1 MGLAMGMFVK
11 FWVATEST
19 IPIKLLN
26 VCQNIVLFTMENL
39 DEFLE
44 SGVVLKII
52 NCPIITHVV
61 KEIDYTKDKL
71 SEVQKMLLEVYLPL
85 ITLKNLVEE
94 KTGSAIDSIL

>member
-1 MGLAMGMFVK
+1 
-11 FWVATEST
+11 
-19 IPIKLLN
+19 
-26 VCQNIVLFTMENL
+26 
-39 DEFLE
+39 
-44 SGVVLKII
+44 
-52 NCPIITHVV
+52 V